1 MSTTTNADDID
12 IEQSIETLHAA
23 LREIADA
30 VGVERSEF
38 PGEEEKLAKFAA
50 VLSGDPEPARK
61 AQADRPDDEFARKFV
76 ETVDLVDAIHTETTG
91 KTASVR
97 TSEESE
103 AFKSALGGGR

>member
-1 MSTTTNADDID
+1 MTTDTNADDID

-23 LREIADA
+23 LREIADT

-76 ETVDLVDAIHTETTG
+76 ETVDLVDAIHAETTG
-91 KTASVR
+91 KT
-97 TSEESE
+97 ESIRE
-103 AFKSALGGGR
+103 TGETKAFKAALGGGR